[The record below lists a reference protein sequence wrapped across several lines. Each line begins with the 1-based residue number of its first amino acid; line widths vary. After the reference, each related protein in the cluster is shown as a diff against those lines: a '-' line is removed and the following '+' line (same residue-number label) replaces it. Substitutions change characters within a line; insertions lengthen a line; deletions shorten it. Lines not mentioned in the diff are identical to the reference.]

1 MVKKSTPVRID
12 EELYMAA
19 SQAASVM
26 SRSTAE
32 QLTHWT
38 RIGRE
43 LEASPEVS
51 VEQVAQV
58 LRGAREYDALST
70 EEQTVVRAYWSERMA
85 ALQGALRLDRELEA
99 EARPYVELDDAGK
112 VVRRETRP
120 SDRTQVD

>member
-1 MVKKSTPVRID
+1 MRKSTPVRID
-12 EELYMAA
+12 EELYHAA

-51 VEQVAQV
+51 IDQVAKV
-58 LRGAREYDALST
+58 LRGAGEYDALGT
-70 EEQTVVRAYWSERMA
+70 EEQAVVRAYWSERMA
-85 ALQGALRLDRELEA
+85 TLQGALRLDQEFELQGH
-99 EARPYVELDDAGK
+99 PYVELNDEGK
-112 VVRRETRP
+112 VVRREIESSGRTR
-120 SDRTQVD
+120 VG